1 MTGKLDG
8 RVALVT
14 GAAQGI
20 GLAIVRR
27 FVDEGARVVM
37 LGRTE
42 KTLQA
47 AAGEFTSD
55 EVVAVTG
62 DIALRDQVRSAV
74 ETALDR
80 FGRLDVAVAHA
91 GIASLT
97 DFLEITDEEWDRT
110 FDVNVTGSFYTMQE
124 SARAMRDGGSIIVTS
139 SQNGFF
145 PQYRTAHY
153 SASKAAL
160 ITLAKAAS
168 LDLASRG
175 IRVNALSPGFI
186 DTPLAAPL
194 VSSPEASA
202 TILGTVPLDRFGRGD
217 EVAAAALFLAS
228 TESSY
233 VTGANLVVD
242 GGATVGMSMGDAAT
256 SVGDERTMATGDRN
270 AG

>member
-1 MTGKLDG
+1 MIGKLEG

-42 KTLQA
+42 STLTA
-47 AAGEFTSD
+47 AAEAFSED
-55 EVVAVTG
+55 QVVAVTG
-62 DIALRDQVRSAV
+62 DIAFRDQVRGAV
-74 ETALDR
+74 ETAIER

-97 DFLEITDEEWDRT
+97 DFLDITDDEWKQT
-110 FDVNVTGSFYTMQE
+110 FDVNVTGSFFTMQE
-124 SARAMRDGGSIIVTS
+124 SARAMRNGGSIIVTS

-168 LDLASRG
+168 LDLAAHG

-228 TESSY
+228 DESSY
-233 VTGANLVVD
+233 VTGSNLVVD

-256 SVGDERTMATGDRN
+256 SVGDDRTMTGGERN
-270 AG
+270 TE